1 MTHPTITILAH
12 HLPHTPLEPSVLN
25 AHAALTQLNLPDVRI
40 AVAPTSALA
49 TLAHHPGRA
58 YLLVDTDLTCTI
70 GTLER
75 MSAEQRSR
83 CSVVTA
89 REHPLALDTIGSTH
103 VQEVVTL
110 DLSRVP
116 SGADALALL
125 HAVTAAATSSKSY
138 RFTSNE
144 PYQALRVLRSI
155 ALNHSLDEISARL
168 CISRATVMS
177 HLSNTLARQALDGME
192 ELLAALNGNHPRHP
206 LPLDPVQLPATSQA
220 HA

>member
-1 MTHPTITILAH
+1 MPNPTITILAH

-25 AHAALTQLNLPDVRI
+25 AHAAITQLNLPNVRV
-40 AVAPTSALA
+40 AVAPTSGLA
-49 TLAHHPGRA
+49 TLAHYPGRA
-58 YLLVDTDLTCTI
+58 YLLVDTDLTSTI
-70 GTLER
+70 DALER

-103 VQEVVTL
+103 VQAVVRL

-138 RFTSNE
+138 RFQSGE
-144 PYQALRVLRSI
+144 PYQALRVLQSI
-155 ALNHSLDEISARL
+155 ALNHSLDQISARL
-168 CISRATVMS
+168 CISRVTVMS
-177 HLSNTLARQALDGME
+177 HLRNTLARQALQGME
-192 ELLAALNGNHPRHP
+192 ELLAALIGNHPRHQ
-206 LPLDPVQLPATSQA
+206 LPLDPAQPPATSQA